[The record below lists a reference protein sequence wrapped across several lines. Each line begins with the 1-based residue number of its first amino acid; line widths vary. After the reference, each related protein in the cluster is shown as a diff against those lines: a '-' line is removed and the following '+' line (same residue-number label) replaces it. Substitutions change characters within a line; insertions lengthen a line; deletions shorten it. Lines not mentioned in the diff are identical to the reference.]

1 MKNIVFLIALSTLS
15 LNSVFSQ
22 NVEKIFNPKTYV
34 VPDSITIADGT
45 KISKEEFNLLMD
57 SIISNAMMTLSN
69 DDKKLLEGVK
79 VGVSIPKEEEV
90 VEPKNFKRPKNLILI

>member
-15 LNSVFSQ
+15 FNSVFSQ

-34 VPDSITIADGT
+34 IPDSITIADGT

-57 SIISNAMMTLSN
+57 SIINNAMMTLSN
-69 DDKKLLEGVK
+69 DDKRLLEGVK
-79 VGVSIPKEEEV
+79 VRVSIPKEEEV
-90 VEPKNFKRPKNLILI
+90 VEPENFEGPKNPILI

>member
-15 LNSVFSQ
+15 FNLVFSQ

-57 SIISNAMMTLSN
+57 SIINNAMMTLSN

-90 VEPKNFKRPKNLILI
+90 VEPENFERPKNPILI

>member
-1 MKNIVFLIALSTLS
+1 
-15 LNSVFSQ
+15 
-22 NVEKIFNPKTYV
+22 
-34 VPDSITIADGT
+34 
-45 KISKEEFNLLMD
+45 MD

-90 VEPKNFKRPKNLILI
+90 VEPENFERPKNPILI